1 MSLVKPN
8 LWNGPSEQ
16 QNLWNGPGEQQPD
29 QLQCQHLGAGLG
41 GEHREDA
48 SATAHIQHI
57 LVAEEVGVI
66 DDCVPAFM
74 LSRSTVCKRANEVV

>member
-1 MSLVKPN
+1 M
-8 LWNGPSEQ
+8 
-16 QNLWNGPGEQQPD
+16 D
-29 QLQCQHLGAGLG
+29 QESNNYEPVTQCPHLGAGLR

-57 LVAEEVGVI
+57 LVAEEVGVV

-74 LSRSTVCKRANEVV
+74 LSRSTVCKTRK